1 MSSLFLKRKEA
12 AMSGGLLDHVFEAA
26 KVVRESG
33 VTFDEAM
40 QIVHTK
46 HQPAPESNV
55 IYGVDFSRHKDEDGL
70 A

>member
-1 MSSLFLKRKEA
+1 MT
-12 AMSGGLLDHVFEAA
+12 GGILDHIFEAT
-26 KVVRESG
+26 KVVSEAG

-55 IYGVDFSRHKDEDGL
+55 IYGVDFSRRRAKDENGL